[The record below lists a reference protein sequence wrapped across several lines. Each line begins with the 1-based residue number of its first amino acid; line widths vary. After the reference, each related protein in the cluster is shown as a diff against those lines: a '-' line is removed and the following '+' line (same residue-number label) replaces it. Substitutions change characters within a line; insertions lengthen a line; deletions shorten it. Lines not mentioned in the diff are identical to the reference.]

1 MRNLYTKRKKVQALI
16 DLELNLLRQ
25 YTKHQKPETKVMLDK
40 IRKMQV
46 EAIDRLKETHG

>member
-16 DLELNLLRQ
+16 DLELHLLRQ

>member
-16 DLELNLLRQ
+16 DLELHLLKQ

-40 IRKMQV
+40 VRKMQV